1 MSAKESNP
9 GPKTITIDLSESQNA
24 DLFKGG
30 DERLLQ
36 QTALNRV
43 KEIIRE
49 LSEKVQKIKTN
60 PPPMYSLGKTH
71 RHDVITI
78 NGERGSGKTTFILNI
93 LNLIPDWY
101 AADEIKC
108 SIKSLD
114 IIDPTMIEDCEHI
127 FLAVISKIKEVVE
140 NHWEEKR
147 TGSNA
152 ETVDMRYQIWR
163 TSLVKLAGGL
173 RNLSTKKDM
182 DGDSW
187 SDPQFIME
195 EGLENSAQGVKLEQ
209 HFHCFVEESL
219 NFIDAGAFIIALDDV
234 DTKVDTGW
242 PVLEVLRKYLT
253 TPRLIVILSGDI
265 ELYTQL
271 ISNKQCEQIGIKPEK
286 IIEKPEEYANSI
298 RLVNDLTEQY
308 MMKIMRPDY
317 RIEMQTVVQI
327 TKQKRYRVRVK
338 YGISKKEEEIE
349 KLLISFCSKIYG
361 SNFQSSYL
369 AEVLMDVP
377 TRTCIKLLNTATKYL
392 ESLDLEEN
400 EIEKKED
407 HFEAIVGLG
416 HVFQNSLSTAGLSSK
431 LINEIEAELHMNLGY
446 LAVALHKKNLLKQG
460 FHLFPLQAITS
471 QRQLMMVLGA
481 VYSRA
486 LTKQPAMMLFGY
498 LVNMCLPAYL
508 QGVLAKKSTNERF
521 EKKGA
526 EAKNSTNNMD
536 YFDRYLEASQLE
548 MEQEPINSVKRGM
561 KFLIGGGLPENE
573 LPEYKNFKGSFTFCS
588 IEVDVS
594 PPVTTWH
601 RLILDMCCVFT
612 EKEDTSQRNLSFYS
626 LLGAIATLAGS
637 IKLPKDEKNP
647 SRTDIDNNKK
657 DVLKIL
663 RQYGS
668 EDNLG
673 FAKEPLNK
681 SLGKLRLNLMKETFK
696 DEEDEFAELFA
707 RWCWKTSEEKS
718 LPVLA
723 LTESWNRFLSVPT
736 HLKEKYSKDFGKE
749 KHRPGNFL
757 QDCIVYFLSNLLEY
771 EMVIM
776 DIVVEGAT
784 PLHHKG
790 IEAKFASRLGL
801 YFNQKS
807 TSRKKCLI
815 FEYIFS
821 CPLWMH
827 FINLTDNAGD
837 WEKISTC
844 YVGRLNDLLPKGNL
858 TKEKLKDITRCIAGK
873 EGCANLFELMNDKNA
888 CPGSQE

>member
-1 MSAKESNP
+1 MTANESKP
-9 GPKTITIDLSESQNA
+9 IIIDLSESQNA

-36 QTALNRV
+36 QTALTRV
-43 KEIIRE
+43 KEIIKE
-49 LSEKVQKIKTN
+49 LSEKVRKIKN
-60 PPPMYSLGKTH
+60 EPPPMNNMGHAH

-93 LNLIPDWY
+93 LDLIPKWH
-101 AADEIKC
+101 DEKVLKC
-108 SIKSLD
+108 RIKSLG
-114 IIDPTMIEDCEHI
+114 IIDPTLIEDCAHI
-127 FLAVISKIKEVVE
+127 FLAVISQIKETVE
-140 NHWEEKR
+140 NHWEDKR
-147 TGSNA
+147 AGSNA
-152 ETVDMRYQIWR
+152 ETVDMRYQSWR
-163 TSLVKLAGGL
+163 TSLTKLAGGL

-195 EGLENSAQGVKLEQ
+195 EGLGNSAQGAKLEQ
-209 HFHCFVEESL
+209 HFHSFVEESL
-219 NFIDAGAFIIALDDV
+219 NFIEAEAFIIALDDV

-271 ISNKQCEQIGIKPEK
+271 ISNKQCEQIGIEPKK
-286 IIEKPEEYANSI
+286 IIEMPKEYAAAKN
-298 RLVNDLTEQY
+298 LVNDLTEQY

-327 TKQKRYRVRVK
+327 TKQKDYRVIVK
-338 YGISKKEEEIE
+338 YGSSGKSDDIE
-349 KLLISFCSKIYG
+349 VLLKDFCTEIYG
-361 SNFQSSYL
+361 SDFQTTYL

-377 TRTCIKLLNTATKYL
+377 IRTCIKLLNTATKYL
-392 ESLDLEEN
+392 ESSKSDESKNRKEE
-400 EIEKKED
+400 

-446 LAVALHKKNLLKQG
+446 LAVALKKKNLLKQG

-508 QGVLAKKSTNERF
+508 QGVLAKEGTNDEDFF
-521 EKKGA
+521 E
-526 EAKNSTNNMD
+526 
-536 YFDRYLEASQLE
+536 RYLEASQLE
-548 MEQEPINSVKRGM
+548 MEQEPINSVRRGM
-561 KFLIGGGLPENE
+561 KFLIGSRLPTDEYPNEQVSPQNNENIVN
-573 LPEYKNFKGSFTFCS
+573 KAFCA
-588 IEVDVS
+588 IEVNL

-601 RLILDMCCVFT
+601 RLILDMSCVFT
-612 EKEDTSQRNLSFYS
+612 EKKNTSQRHLSFYS

-637 IKLPKDEKNP
+637 IKLPKNEAELFPED
-647 SRTDIDNNKK
+647 TDDNKRA
-657 DVLKIL
+657 VLKIL

-673 FAKEPLNK
+673 FAKVPDEDQTPQPPTAG
-681 SLGKLRLNLMKETFK
+681 SLS
-696 DEEDEFAELFA
+696 EDESESQPRVKDTSQEGDDFGELFA
-707 RWCWKTSEEKS
+707 RWCWKVPGKKA
-718 LPVLA
+718 LPLLA
-723 LTESWNRFLSVPT
+723 LTESWNRFLSVTT
-736 HLKEKYSKDFGKE
+736 HLKTKYSEDIGEEGKG
-749 KHRPGNFL
+749 PGNFL

-771 EMVIM
+771 EMVI
-776 DIVVEGAT
+776 I
-784 PLHHKG
+784 G
-790 IEAKFASRLGL
+790 IEGSAPGNHECIESKFANSLES
-801 YFNQKS
+801 YFR
-807 TSRKKCLI
+807 RKKEVGKTCLI
-815 FEYIFS
+815 FESIFS
-821 CPLWMH
+821 CPMWMH
-827 FINLTDNAGD
+827 FINLTDNLGS

-844 YVGRLNDLLPKGNL
+844 YVERLRALSPKENL
-858 TKEKLKDITRCIAGK
+858 TKENLRKITSCMAGDN
-873 EGCANLFELMNDKNA
+873 EYANLFELMNKNKKKES
-888 CPGSQE
+888 PGFQE